1 MWAFHK
7 NRVALGM
14 PAFTCSRLLTAP
26 TGSHD
31 PQSPRLRLTGTCCLG
46 VDTDKT
52 AMRSIDQNL
61 GYTSVSRKI
70 CLRTYIAAPHSLQQS
85 KHPKHI
91 EVLKDSASSLSLLSA
106 CRCHTISRSAG
117 IPVGRPGHTSMGLYP
132 LAEVKV
138 QRQNEQLWK
147 C

>member
-7 NRVALGM
+7 NRLALGM

-31 PQSPRLRLTGTCCLG
+31 PQSPRLRLTGTPLTCCLG
-46 VDTDKT
+46 VDKT
-52 AMRSIDQNL
+52 AMRLIDQNL

-70 CLRTYIAAPHSLQQS
+70 CLRAYVAAPHSLQQS

-106 CRCHTISRSAG
+106 CHCHIISRSAG
-117 IPVGRPGHTSMGLYP
+117 IPLGRPGHISMGLYP

-138 QRQNEQLWK
+138 QRSAPK
-147 C
+147 